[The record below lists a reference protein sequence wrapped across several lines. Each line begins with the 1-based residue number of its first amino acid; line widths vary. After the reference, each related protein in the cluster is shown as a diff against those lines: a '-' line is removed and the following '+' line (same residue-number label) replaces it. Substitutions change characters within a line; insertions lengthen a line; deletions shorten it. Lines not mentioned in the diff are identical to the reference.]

1 MAGYEREQ
9 LPLFGLCSWA
19 ETRLRGSTSSL
30 QGLLF
35 LNSSLASLTNA
46 CICQRA
52 RKGLPCWAA
61 GSGHLKGVG
70 LCHVLVCSPVLLH
83 VQPSGSCS
91 RAKVGTHSASCSLL
105 VFFHDSIKAARAVRH
120 ICFCSRA
127 HCHIVIGQKWR
138 EEGS

>member
-1 MAGYEREQ
+1 MRENNCHC
-9 LPLFGLCSWA
+9 LGSVLGLRA
-19 ETRLRGSTSSL
+19 ESEVQQAPSRVFF
-30 QGLLF
+30 F

-46 CICQRA
+46 SICQRA
-52 RKGLPCWAA
+52 RKGLPCLAA

-83 VQPSGSCS
+83 VQPSGSRS
-91 RAKVGTHSASCSLL
+91 RAQVGTHSASCSLL
-105 VFFHDSIKAARAVRH
+105 VFFHDSIKAAHAVRH

-127 HCHIVIGQKWR
+127 HCHIVIGLKWR